1 MTASDTRKSAPLA
14 DVRVL
19 ELGTFIAGPFAGQQL
34 GDLGAEVIKVEQPG
48 QGDPMRHW
56 RDFGGGDL
64 WWPSI
69 ARNKKSLTL
78 KLSHPD
84 AQAVLLKLVEQCDIL
99 VENFRAGTLE
109 KWGIGPDVLHARNPR
124 LVITRVSGFG
134 QDGPRSQEPGFGS
147 VGEAMGGIR
156 HLTGWPDRVSTRA
169 GISLG
174 DEVASLFAT
183 IGTMAALRHAER
195 TGKGQVVDVAIY
207 EAVFALMESTVAE
220 YEVAGHVRGRTGPLL
235 PGVVPSNAYVTADEE
250 EVLIAANSDA
260 IFNRLIHAL
269 NLEELIGVDTLKSH
283 VDRAPHAERIDKII
297 NARTGQMTTDDL
309 IETLAEAGIPH
320 GKIYA
325 ASDIAEDEHYAARQA
340 ILRPDVRGHGPVA
353 MPAPTPRLSQ
363 TPGSIRHVGPDV
375 GEHTEQ
381 ILTEYVGLPER
392 EITELRRS
400 GVI

>member
-1 MTASDTRKSAPLA
+1 MSAPRAAAAPLT

-19 ELGTFIAGPFAGQQL
+19 EIGSFIAGPFAGQQL
-34 GDLGAEVIKVEQPG
+34 GDLGAEVIKIEQPG

-56 RDFGGGDL
+56 RDFGNGDL

-78 KLSHPD
+78 KLSHPE
-84 AQAVLLKLVEQCDIL
+84 AREIFLKLVEQCDIL
-99 VENFRAGTLE
+99 LENFRAGTLE

-134 QDGPRSQEPGFGS
+134 QDGPRSHEPGFGS

-174 DEVASLFAT
+174 DEISSLFAT

-195 TGKGQVVDVAIY
+195 TGEGQVVDVAIY

-220 YEVAGHVRGRTGPLL
+220 YELAGQVRGRTGPLL
-235 PGVVPSNAYVTADEE
+235 PGVVPSNAYVTADNE

-260 IFNRLIHAL
+260 IYERLIHAL
-269 NLEELIGVDTLKSH
+269 NLEELIGDDSLRSH
-283 VDRAPHAERIDKII
+283 VDRASHADRVDKII
-297 NARTGQMTTDDL
+297 NARTGQMTTDEL
-309 IETLAEAGIPH
+309 LKTLSEVGIPH

-325 ASDIAEDEHYAARQA
+325 APDIAGDEHYEARQA
-340 ILRPDVRGHGPVA
+340 ILRPEVPGHGRVA
-353 MPAPTPRLSQ
+353 MPAPTPRLSR
-363 TPGSIRHVGPDV
+363 TPGSVRHVGPSL

-381 ILTEYVGLPER
+381 LLAALVGLPEN